1 MSRLFIF
8 LLGTLV
14 GAFGV
19 YLLYQ
24 GGIAV
29 APQQHVVATLPATS
43 SLPELPA
50 VNAGTLPIGAG
61 PGLSQPPIS
70 PPVAPP
76 SMPASPATDALPLAG
91 NASIATAMPTQVP
104 PSSATAAATTG
115 LLLPVAGIKTSQL
128 VDTYTQS
135 RSGGRLHDAIDIM
148 APRGTPVLAVAD
160 GRVVKLFDSKQGGL
174 TVYQFDTS
182 EAVAYYYAHLDSY
195 AAGVVEGKQL
205 KRGELVGYV
214 GSTGNASPDG
224 PHLHFAIFMLGP
236 EKNWWQGTAINPYPL
251 LGGRPHAG
259 G

>member
-1 MSRLFIF
+1 MSRIFIF
-8 LLGTLV
+8 LLGALL

-19 YLLYQ
+19 YVLYQ
-24 GGIAV
+24 QGIAV
-29 APQQHVVATLPATS
+29 APHAVAIPAPTSTLP
-43 SLPELPA
+43 LPEMPP
-50 VNAGTLPIGAG
+50 VNAGTLPLGAG
-61 PGLSQPPIS
+61 PALSQPPVV
-70 PPVAPP
+70 PVVAPP
-76 SMPASPATDALPLAG
+76 ASPGPVSTDALPMAD
-91 NASIATAMPTQVP
+91 NASVVAPAPTQVLP
-104 PSSATAAATTG
+104 SAASSAATAG
-115 LLLPVAGIKTSQL
+115 LLLPVSGIKASQL
-128 VDTYTQS
+128 VDTYTQA
-135 RSGGRLHDAIDIM
+135 RSGGRSHDAIDIM

-160 GRVVKLFDSKQGGL
+160 GRVAKLFDSKQGGL

-205 KRGELVGYV
+205 KRGDLVGYV

-251 LGGRPHAG
+251 LGGRPHPG

>member
-8 LLGTLV
+8 VLGALV

-19 YLLYQ
+19 HLLYQ

-29 APQQHVVATLPATS
+29 APQPSTVVVAPSAPP
-43 SLPELPA
+43 LPELPP

-61 PGLSQPPIS
+61 PGLTEPPVS
-70 PPVAPP
+70 PAVAPP
-76 SMPASPATDALPLAG
+76 AMPAPPATDAWPLAG
-91 NASIATAMPTQVP
+91 NASVAAPVPTQVLP
-104 PSSATAAATTG
+104 TAATSAATSG
-115 LLLPVAGIKTSQL
+115 LLLPVAGVKTSQL
-128 VDTYTQS
+128 LDTYTQA